1 MSIGQEERYAKVEVM
16 SSSLVEQSKMNEVIV
31 ARTASS
37 IVRLVCACQGCPQPN
52 KALRAGFLVC
62 GSTVDSARRAGAF
75 ALRLSRR
82 DWWPDQDTA
91 GELDIIIGSQESG
104 EVIHRAGM
112 NFFCPSAETSSPM
125 PVASSSNSPPCKDEW
140 F

>member
-1 MSIGQEERYAKVEVM
+1 MEVI
-16 SSSLVEQSKMNEVIV
+16 SSSPVEQSKMNEVIV

-37 IVRLVCACQGCPQPN
+37 IVWLVCACQGCPQPN

-75 ALRLSRR
+75 ALRHSRR
-82 DWWPDQDTA
+82 DWWPDQDTT
-91 GELDIIIGSQESG
+91 GELDIITGSQESG

-112 NFFCPSAETSSPM
+112 KFFCPSAETSSPM
-125 PVASSSNSPPCKDEW
+125 PVASLSNSPPCKDEW
-140 F
+140 FLGFRDQETER